1 MNKVVPSDGVE
12 VSEDN
17 AVPEAPIQ
25 DCSEGGSM
33 HPTEYPQRWLLGVTG
48 LNPQVVTETLYAL
61 AVQEEE
67 AFVPT
72 RIRVLTTREGARRAR
87 LGLLD
92 DQKGQFHHFCR
103 DYGLEG
109 RIGFTEEDIIVL
121 PDAEGA
127 DLEDIRTEADNRAAA
142 DAITEHVR
150 ELTADPDAALHVSL
164 AGGRKTMGFYL
175 AFALSLFGRA
185 QDRLS
190 HVLVSAPFESDPQ
203 FYYPPP
209 QPEVLFI
216 HNEPVRT
223 DQARIT
229 LADIPFVRLRTGL
242 PQSLEEGQLRYSEV
256 VESVQGALGP
266 VRMTLD
272 PQNRR
277 IQCGSTILNDMQPQ
291 PMALLVWLARRREQR
306 QGPVGWAEADPEE
319 FLAEYRAIVGEMSG
333 AYERARQ
340 ILLEEDRDSRIR
352 FFQEKRS
359 RVNRFLSE
367 NLGPLHGRYAIQSI
381 GKRLETRYTLEL
393 DPNQIVFEP
402 IEPPNNG

>member
-1 MNKVVPSDGVE
+1 MNKVVPSDWVR
-12 VSEDN
+12 VAEDN
-17 AVPEAPIQ
+17 AVPET
-25 DCSEGGSM
+25 
-33 HPTEYPQRWLLGVTG
+33 PTELRREGDSMQPKEYPHRWLLGVTG

-61 AVQEEE
+61 AVQEAEG
-67 AFVPT
+67 FVPT
-72 RIRVLTTREGARRAR
+72 RIRLLTTEKGAQRAR

-92 DQKGQFHHFCR
+92 EHKGQFHHLCR

-109 RIGFTEEDIIVL
+109 RIQFDEDDIVVL
-121 PDAEGA
+121 PDGHGNN
-127 DLEDIRTEADNRAAA
+127 LSDIRTEADNRAAA

-150 ELTADPDAALHVSL
+150 ELTADPDSALHVSL

-190 HVLVSAPFESDPQ
+190 HVLVSEPFEADPQ

-266 VRMTLD
+266 TQLVIDLD
-272 PQNRR
+272 NQRV
-277 IQCGSTILNDMQPQ
+277 QCGRTVLDGIQPQ
-291 PMALLVWLARRREQR
+291 HLALLAWFARRRQRR
-306 QGPVGWAEADPEE
+306 QGAVGWAEADPEE
-319 FLAEYRAIVGEMSG
+319 FLAEYRAIVGEMAG
-333 AYERARQ
+333 AYERARE
-340 ILLEEDRDSRIR
+340 ILLEEDHDSKTR

-359 RVNRFLSE
+359 RVNRILQE

-393 DPNQIVFEP
+393 DPDQIRFEAIP
-402 IEPPNNG
+402 KQESG